1 MMSKK
6 RVAILFGGQSSEHEI
21 SCISAGG
28 VLGAIDR
35 ERFEPIL
42 IGITRTGKWV
52 LVDQATTL
60 AIRNGKLPEVDQ
72 SLPAINADIHGFTVN
87 GESLDIDGGFVI

>member
-1 MMSKK
+1 MAKT

-42 IGITRTGKWV
+42 IGITRAGKWV
-52 LVDQATTL
+52 LVDQKTTL
-60 AIRNGKLPEVDQ
+60 AIKDGELPEVD
-72 SLPAINADIHGFTVN
+72 
-87 GESLDIDGGFVI
+87 